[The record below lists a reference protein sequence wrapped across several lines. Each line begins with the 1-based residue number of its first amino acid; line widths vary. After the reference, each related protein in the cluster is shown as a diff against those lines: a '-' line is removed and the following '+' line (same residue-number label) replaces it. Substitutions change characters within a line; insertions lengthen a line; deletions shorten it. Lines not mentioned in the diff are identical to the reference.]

1 MRTYKQKWGNLLSVK
16 GSRRVLTMSFG
27 FWSSAALP
35 FSETQDTFSE
45 VEAWLL
51 VFALLIPMSLLHF
64 TFLALPALNRSA
76 LNCKLFAQFEDL
88 SRLR

>member
-1 MRTYKQKWGNLLSVK
+1 MRTQKQKWGNLLSVK
-16 GSRRVLTMSFG
+16 GSRRVLTVSFG

-35 FSETQDTFSE
+35 FSETQAAVSE
-45 VEAWLL
+45 VKIWLL
-51 VFALLIPMSLLHF
+51 VFAILIPISLLHF
-64 TFLALPALNRSA
+64 TFLALPALSQST